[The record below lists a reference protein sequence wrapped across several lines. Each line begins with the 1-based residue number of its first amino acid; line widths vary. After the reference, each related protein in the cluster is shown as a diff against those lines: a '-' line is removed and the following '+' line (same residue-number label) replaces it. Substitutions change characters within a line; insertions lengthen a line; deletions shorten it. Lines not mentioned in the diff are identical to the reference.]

1 MTLRLWL
8 KPPGANPAQPICCG
22 LLRRTTGMTV
32 QAAAML
38 LATALPAATDTFPVE
53 IQHLSGLAA
62 VPAKPERIVSVSF
75 FGHSFPLA
83 LGHTPIA
90 LLNWHG
96 NECSAVWPWGHDAMG
111 DAPRAEFGSNGTPW
125 QEMLHTHGAA
135 TGTSGRTETVITR
148 TGSRVSAT
156 RGEHP
161 EWEGASAPLAWAG
174 GIAIML
180 LCGASV
186 AMAGPIAFAGLIVP
200 HLARWAAGAGMRRVM
215 LLPAVIGAQLL
226 TAADL
231 LRRLP
236 LFRGNMQA
244 GVMTASNSRGSAG
257 MSAECWRSG
266 GNTLGTPFLF
276 ACDKAETQ
284 HPRAALKPERADPKT
299 NYTAA
304 NWSQT

>member
-1 MTLRLWL
+1 MRLWL

-75 FGHSFPLA
+75 FGHSFLPA
-83 LGHTPIA
+83 PGQTPINF
-90 LLNWHG
+90 LNWHG
-96 NECSAVWPWGHDAMG
+96 NDCSGVWPWGHGAMG
-111 DAPRAEFGSNGTPW
+111 DAPRAEFGSYGTPW

-148 TGSRVSAT
+148 TGSRVSVI

-180 LCGASV
+180 LCGA
-186 AMAGPIAFAGLIVP
+186 
-200 HLARWAAGAGMRRVM
+200 GMRWVM
-215 LLPAVIGAQLL
+215 LLSAVIGAQLL

-231 LRRLP
+231 LGRLP